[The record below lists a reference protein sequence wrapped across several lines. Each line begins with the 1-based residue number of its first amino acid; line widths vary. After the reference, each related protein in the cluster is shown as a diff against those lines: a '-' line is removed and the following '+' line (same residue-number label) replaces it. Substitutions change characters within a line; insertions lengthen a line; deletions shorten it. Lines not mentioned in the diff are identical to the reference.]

1 MFDWRRW
8 IGKPPKQAQ
17 YKNTDHRKSC
27 GIVHEQGCSPRRTF
41 RKNIVELT
49 EEPGKDHQHYSDPM
63 HHL

>member
-1 MFDWRRW
+1 VYE
-8 IGKPPKQAQ
+8 QA
-17 YKNTDHRKSC
+17 
-27 GIVHEQGCSPRRTF
+27 CSPRRTF